1 MAGSEHK
8 CLNKWTYW
16 RFIITVEPVILLYVS
31 STNMYGPLLQQYM
44 YDEMSK
50 HFNFT
55 AADIHDICS
64 KNRPTNFTNST
75 QLNITSFRKMD
86 ELSNTEQDLHGIENK
101 VQTET
106 SHWILYIN
114 LASKYVFYSFSSY
127 LLCLA
132 ERLFVVTKSAWYS
145 SWARGGP
152 WIKFWAIKGLEIH
165 VIIAWTKE
173 AVIFS
178 IIF

>member
-1 MAGSEHK
+1 MAGSEQK
-8 CLNKWTYW
+8 CWNKWTYW

-75 QLNITSFRKMD
+75 QLNITSFREVD
-86 ELSNTEQDLHGIENK
+86 ELSNTEQGLYGIENK

-106 SHWILYIN
+106 SHWILYFN
-114 LASKYVFYSFSSY
+114 LASECNFYSF
-127 LLCLA
+127 
-132 ERLFVVTKSAWYS
+132 F
-145 SWARGGP
+145 
-152 WIKFWAIKGLEIH
+152 F
-165 VIIAWTKE
+165 
-173 AVIFS
+173 
-178 IIF
+178 IIFALLSLTTGGGKFC